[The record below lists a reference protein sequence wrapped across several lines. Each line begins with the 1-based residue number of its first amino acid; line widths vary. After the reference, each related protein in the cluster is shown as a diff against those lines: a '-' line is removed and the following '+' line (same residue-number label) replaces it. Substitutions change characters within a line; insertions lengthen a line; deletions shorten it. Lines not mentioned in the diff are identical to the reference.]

1 MKKLLC
7 ALLLLTAVLLMT
19 FPALAEGAQ
28 EEWNAR
34 CNWAI
39 DHDTPLYS
47 AALKA
52 DVSNATDLYE
62 FTAAGMLPADTPV
75 RIRSTSGA
83 MREILYWDGGECTG
97 WVESSAVRW
106 IAGNPSAAESA
117 SIPDMDF
124 TDAWKAL
131 PVTLNLGEGNSEPVT
146 LQQLGAARSIV
157 HNGAEFKAVPTED
170 LYWES
175 EADAE
180 HRLAIIHAPKT
191 GKATLRASA
200 SSKAKSLGQC
210 EAGRVVIVLKVGS
223 TFSRVLY
230 DGQEGCVLTDALLFT
245 ASVPEK
251 EHATATLCYN
261 GRTDT
266 AATISVYAD
275 QSTQRK
281 IGQWRVGNE
290 VVVVSESGDWREVEI
305 DGWHGWVKADFLK

>member
-7 ALLLLTAVLLMT
+7 ALLLLTAALLMT
-19 FPALAEGAQ
+19 LPALAEGAQ

-39 DHDTPLYS
+39 AHDTPLYS
-47 AALKA
+47 AALKGDA
-52 DVSNATDLYE
+52 SDATDLYE
-62 FTAAGMLPADTPV
+62 FTAAGTLPADTPV

-117 SIPDMDF
+117 SIPD
-124 TDAWKAL
+124 
-131 PVTLNLGEGNSEPVT
+131 LGEGNSEPIT

-175 EADAE
+175 EADDE

-210 EAGRVVIVLKVGS
+210 EAGRVVVVLKVGS
-223 TFSRVLY
+223 TFSRILY

-245 ASVPEK
+245 AAVPEK
-251 EHATATLCYN
+251 DHATATLCYN

-305 DGWHGWVKADFLK
+305 DGWHGWVKADFLR